1 MFEEIMQEVD
11 LIPFLPKRSKD
22 TLKTLV
28 VEMARQR
35 QELNEMRALILKGS
49 DHASMGSSESE
60 KGRL

>member
-1 MFEEIMQEVD
+1 MFKEIMQEVD

-35 QELNEMRALILKGS
+35 QEIDELRALILKGS
-49 DHASMGSSESE
+49 DHASVGSSEGQQRE
-60 KGRL
+60 I